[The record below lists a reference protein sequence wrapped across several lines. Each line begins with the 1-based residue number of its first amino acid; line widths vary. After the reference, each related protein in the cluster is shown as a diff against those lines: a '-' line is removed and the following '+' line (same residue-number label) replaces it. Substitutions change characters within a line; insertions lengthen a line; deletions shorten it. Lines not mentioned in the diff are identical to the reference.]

1 MNMYPGKTGEGRGRG
16 HSGFTLLEV
25 VAAISV
31 LAVGLLGLGSFL
43 VATSNQR
50 EEIGARDT
58 VLNEGQSLMEIILA
72 VNPHSIQTS
81 YDGQTFEVDGISGN
95 NGDGST
101 FGVAVQYVE
110 TNLLEIVVSASWT
123 VRGRAFDLSLTTQV
137 FDPDA

>member
-1 MNMYPGKTGEGRGRG
+1 M
-16 HSGFTLLEV
+16 
-25 VAAISV
+25 